1 MPVKIYLNP
10 EHGGSD
16 SGGCFGGFTEKELN
30 LKAAKY
36 CRDYLNKYDCA
47 VFLSR
52 EDSSSDLLI
61 GKRIDDIK
69 EKKVSVVITIAHN
82 TGGGRG
88 CEIFYPKGDDCSKKL
103 AELIEE
109 SFKEIG
115 QISRGIRACSE
126 AAHNFAMVREPSKMG
141 IASVLSE
148 FAFLDNGKDRLLI
161 DSGEDLKKE
170 GEAIGK
176 AVKNYLNLRTVSE
189 NSAPEA
195 QSCPAI
201 YKIQIGAFRL
211 RQNAESYV
219 KYVTRLGF
227 EAFIKE
233 DSSGDGIIFRIQAAD
248 AFREKKKADEYLR
261 ELREAGIEGF
271 IYESE

>member
-1 MPVKIYLNP
+1 
-10 EHGGSD
+10 
-16 SGGCFGGFTEKELN
+16 
-30 LKAAKY
+30 
-36 CRDYLNKYDCA
+36 
-47 VFLSR
+47 
-52 EDSSSDLLI
+52 
-61 GKRIDDIK
+61 
-69 EKKVSVVITIAHN
+69 
-82 TGGGRG
+82 
-88 CEIFYPKGDDCSKKL
+88 
-103 AELIEE
+103 
-109 SFKEIG
+109 
-115 QISRGIRACSE
+115 
-126 AAHNFAMVREPSKMG
+126 MVREPSKMG